1 LDEYCYRN
9 RVIPPLIRRQL
20 YAPATLTGFQQA
32 TPTTFR
38 DIGNKAPAFE
48 IKYAQEYFEPEKVR
62 ENVGLQTYNALAML
76 PKNEVLSRDR
86 AASIITGAINYQIGL
101 IRAARI
107 RRFDTPAPAEAP
119 VGAPLEAPVPPPPI
133 YEAPAP
139 PRVYEAPAPAEA
151 PVGAPLEAPV
161 PPPPI
166 YEAPAPPRVYEAP
179 APPPTLEQEIERVRR
194 IRLRRTDSGV
204 EERGESP
211 PPPPYGGPRRAR
223 TTSLELRQRAAE
235 TITRELGRVIS
246 RRREMVNQQVQAVS
260 ELSGK
265 VSQEVI
271 DDAITNVIT
280 RAQTGVAVEKLIA
293 NVIARNPELTP
304 EGRARGIKIFKEAS
318 EAGKLRLE
326 RLDNVAREES
336 RAALDTIITQL
347 EAEEDVVNRM
357 LDEVFMES
365 GVEGIYVEAIAEE
378 AGAMGFAE
386 EKQEEPKFR
395 IAVNPQDEIDR
406 LEEEINETE
415 ANKQANAKQMIR
427 LDNDITQIERKIRS
441 IQRDIVRKSPERR
454 PRFQEQLRKK
464 EEQLTVLQQ
473 HMADMKKQDTFY
485 SSEIETNREIIEQ
498 FREDLKEL

>member
-1 LDEYCYRN
+1 MRLITNEQLDEYCYRN

-48 IKYAQEYFEPEKVR
+48 IKYAQEFFEPEKVR

-76 PKNEVLSRDR
+76 PKNEVLARDR
-86 AASIITGAINYQIGL
+86 AASIIAGAINYQIGL

-107 RRFDTPAPAEAP
+107 RTSAP
-119 VGAPLEAPVPPPPI
+119 VGAPVGAPPVGAPIYEAPVPPPPMGS
-133 YEAPAP
+133 AP
-139 PRVYEAPAPAEA
+139 
-151 PVGAPLEAPV
+151 GGF
-161 PPPPI
+161 
-166 YEAPAPPRVYEAP
+166 YEAP

-204 EERGESP
+204 EARDKDISP
-211 PPPPYGGPRRAR
+211 PPPPARAR
-223 TTSLELRQRAAE
+223 TTSLELRQKAAE
-235 TITRELGRVIS
+235 TITLELGRVIS
-246 RRREMVNQQVQAVS
+246 RRRKMVNQQVQAVS

-293 NVIARNPELTP
+293 NVIARDPELTP

-318 EAGKLRLE
+318 ERGKLRLE

-336 RAALDTIITQL
+336 RAALDTIINQL
-347 EAEEDVVNRM
+347 EAEEDVVNRL
-357 LDEVFMES
+357 LDEVFIFIEP
-365 GVEGIYVEAIAEE
+365 GVDDPMDIYAEAIAEE
-378 AGAMGFAE
+378 VQGAMGFAE

-395 IAVNPQDEIDR
+395 IAVNPQDEIDN
-406 LEEEINETE
+406 LEKEIQQAE
-415 ANKQANAKQMIR
+415 AGKEANAKDMIR
-427 LDNDITQIERKIRS
+427 LDNNIREVQIKIKS
-441 IQRDIVRKSPERR
+441 IQRDLVRKSPERR
-454 PRFQEQLRKK
+454 PRFQKQLERK
-464 EEQLTVLQQ
+464 EEELRSLIQGMV
-473 HMADMKKQDTFY
+473 DMKRQDTFF
-485 SSEIETNREIIEQ
+485 SSEIETNIEIMEQ
-498 FREDLKEL
+498 FREDLKEI

>member
-1 LDEYCYRN
+1 MRLITNEQLDEYCYRN

-48 IKYAQEYFEPEKVR
+48 IKYAQEFFEPEKVR

-76 PKNEVLSRDR
+76 PKNEVLTRDR
-86 AASIITGAINYQIGL
+86 AASIIAGAINYQIGL
-101 IRAARI
+101 IRAGRMRA
-107 RRFDTPAPAEAP
+107 PPAEAP
-119 VGAPLEAPVPPPPI
+119 VGAPVEAPIYEAQVPPPPMGSGF

-139 PRVYEAPAPAEA
+139 P
-151 PVGAPLEAPV
+151 
-161 PPPPI
+161 PPMGSGF
-166 YEAPAPPRVYEAP
+166 YEAP

-204 EERGESP
+204 EARDISP
-211 PPPPYGGPRRAR
+211 PPLPRRAR
-223 TTSLELRQRAAE
+223 TNSLELRQKAAE

-246 RRREMVNQQVQAVS
+246 RRRKMVNQQVQAVS

-293 NVIARNPELTP
+293 NVIARDPELTP

-318 EAGKLRLE
+318 ERGKLRLE

-336 RAALDTIITQL
+336 RAALDTIINQL
-347 EAEEDVVNRM
+347 EAEEDVVNRL
-357 LDEVFMES
+357 LDEVFAEA
-365 GVEGIYVEAIAEE
+365 GVRDISVEAIAEE

-395 IAVNPQDEIDR
+395 IAVNPQDEIDN
-406 LEEEINETE
+406 LEKEIQE
-415 ANKQANAKQMIR
+415 AEASKQANAKDMIR
-427 LDNDITQIERKIRS
+427 LDNDITQVQRKIKSIERNLE
-441 IQRDIVRKSPERR
+441 RKTPERR
-454 PRFQEQLRKK
+454 PRFQEQLERKQ
-464 EEQLTVLQQ
+464 EELRGLIQGMVI
-473 HMADMKKQDTFY
+473 MKKQDTFF
-485 SSEIETNREIIEQ
+485 SSEIETNREIIEE

>member
-1 LDEYCYRN
+1 MRLITNEQLDEYCYRN

-48 IKYAQEYFEPEKVR
+48 IKYAQEFFEPEKVR

-76 PKNEVLSRDR
+76 PKNEVLTRDR
-86 AASIITGAINYQIGL
+86 AASIIAGAINYQIGL
-101 IRAARI
+101 IRAGRM
-107 RRFDTPAPAEAP
+107 RAPPVEAP
-119 VGAPLEAPVPPPPI
+119 VGAPVEAPI

-139 PRVYEAPAPAEA
+139 P
-151 PVGAPLEAPV
+151 
-161 PPPPI
+161 PPMGSGF
-166 YEAPAPPRVYEAP
+166 YEAP

-204 EERGESP
+204 EARDISP
-211 PPPPYGGPRRAR
+211 PPLPRRAR
-223 TTSLELRQRAAE
+223 TNSLELRQKAAE

-246 RRREMVNQQVQAVS
+246 RRRKMVNQQVQAVS

-293 NVIARNPELTP
+293 NVIARDPELTP

-318 EAGKLRLE
+318 ERGKLRLE

-336 RAALDTIITQL
+336 RAALDTIINQL
-347 EAEEDVVNRM
+347 EAEEDVVNRL
-357 LDEVFMES
+357 LDEVFAEA
-365 GVEGIYVEAIAEE
+365 GVRDISVEAIAEE

-395 IAVNPQDEIDR
+395 IAVNPQDEIDN
-406 LEEEINETE
+406 LEKEIQE
-415 ANKQANAKQMIR
+415 AEASKQANAKDMIR
-427 LDNDITQIERKIRS
+427 LDNDITQVQRKIKSIERNLE
-441 IQRDIVRKSPERR
+441 RKTPERR
-454 PRFQEQLRKK
+454 PRFQEQLERKQ
-464 EEQLTVLQQ
+464 EELRGLIQGMVI
-473 HMADMKKQDTFY
+473 MKKQDTFF
-485 SSEIETNREIIEQ
+485 SSEIETNREIIEE